1 MCGIGGYISKSREYK
16 GEAFLAACDESM
28 CQRGPDQHGRLVE
41 GNIGLV
47 HRRLSIIDLS
57 ESGRQPMTDISGRL
71 SITYNGEI
79 YNYRELKVEL
89 LQKGCHFRSGSDT
102 EVILQG
108 YLIWGFK
115 GLLERLEGMF
125 AFAIYDRQEQI
136 LCFARDQF
144 GKKPLYYYQDD
155 TCFLFASDIRPIHKE
170 VKQRLTLDLE
180 TIDYYLS
187 ELTSP
192 QPHTI
197 WKEIK
202 QLPPAGYLVISLTD
216 FGLIAGTYWKL
227 PRNEPMAV
235 SLEDAVQQTESL
247 LTKAILK
254 RTVADVPV
262 GCFLSGGID
271 SGLVVSLLA
280 TYSSEKVRTFSV
292 GFDGENNELPDARI
306 VAERYQTDHH
316 EIIITP
322 SIIDDLPKLL
332 QYVGEPFAD
341 SSLLPSYYVCKAMG
355 GQLKVV
361 LSGDGGDEL
370 FGGYSQYFLAYKTDR
385 FLANHPAG
393 WSAWLSAQ
401 ADKLI
406 ARAKGKNE
414 NAGAYLHY
422 ARLSG
427 AERLFRQMGF
437 TEAEKQNLYKADAK
451 PKVPSFFSSWS
462 NHCWEENQ
470 SNSLTSTIMEASLH
484 TRLLNDYLVKVDRA
498 SMINSLEVRS
508 PFLDKELA
516 AFAFSLPDEWKF
528 SGAIPKYILKK
539 LASRY
544 FDPAV
549 FTKPKRG
556 FGFPLEKWLHK
567 DFQRRL
573 QELTDPGAPLYK
585 MGLFDQK
592 TVGHFVDQFYHGT
605 PGLGHRIWALLCMDE
620 WSKLFYV

>member
-1 MCGIGGYISKSREYK
+1 MCGIGGYISKRRTFD
-16 GEAFLAACDESM
+16 GETFLTACDESM
-28 CQRGPDQHGRLVE
+28 CQRGPDQHGNLVE
-41 GNIGLV
+41 GNVGLV

-57 ESGRQPMTDISGRL
+57 ESGRQPMTDASGRL

-79 YNYRELKVEL
+79 YNYRELKTEL
-89 LQKGCHFRSGSDT
+89 GQKGYNFRSGSDT

-108 YLIWGFK
+108 YLAWGFK
-115 GLLERLEGMF
+115 ALLQRLEGMF
-125 AFAIYDRQEQI
+125 AFAIYDRQERT
-136 LCFARDQF
+136 LCFGRDHF
-144 GKKPLYYYQDD
+144 GKKPLYYYEDED
-155 TCFLFASDIRPIHKE
+155 CFLFASDIRPIHKE
-170 VKQRLTLDLE
+170 VKQRLTVDLE

-187 ELTSP
+187 ELSSP

-197 WKEIK
+197 WKQIK
-202 QLPPAGYLVISLTD
+202 QIPPGNYLIVDTVKFDLKN
-216 FGLIAGTYWKL
+216 GRYWQL
-227 PRNEPMAV
+227 PRHTTMAV
-235 SLEDAVQQTESL
+235 SLEDAVEQTESL

-271 SGLVVSLLA
+271 SGMVVSLLA
-280 TYSSEKVRTFSV
+280 THSSEKVRTFSV

-322 SIIDDLPKLL
+322 SIIEDLPHLL
-332 QYVGEPFAD
+332 EYVGEPFAD
-341 SSLLPSYYVCKAMG
+341 SSLLPSYYVCKAMS

-370 FGGYSQYFLAYKTDR
+370 FGGYSQYLLSYKTDQ
-385 FLANHPAG
+385 FLASHPAR
-393 WSAWLSAQ
+393 WSAYFSAQ
-401 ADKLI
+401 ADKLV
-406 ARAKGKNE
+406 ARIQGKKE
-414 NAGAYLHY
+414 NAGSFLHY
-422 ARLSG
+422 AHLSG

-437 TEAEKQNLYKADAK
+437 TEAEKRNLYTADAK
-451 PKVPSFFSSWS
+451 SAVPSFFSSWS
-462 NHCWEENQ
+462 NHCWKESE
-470 SNSLTSTIMEASLH
+470 SGSLTSTIMRASLN

-508 PFLDKELA
+508 PFLDKDLA

-528 SGAIPKYILKK
+528 SGAVSKYILKK

-567 DFQRRL
+567 DFQHRL
-573 QELTDPGAPLYK
+573 RELTDPNAPLYK
-585 MGLFDQK
+585 LGLFEQK
-592 TVGHFVDQFYHGT
+592 TVADLVNQFHQGR
-605 PGLGHRIWALLCMDE
+605 PGLGHRIWSLLCLDE
-620 WSKLFYV
+620 WCKLFYI